1 MPKEPRQRNRDN
13 QPKGDTLTR
22 NLVLGMVG
30 LVVISGVIFTVLDR
44 QSAKKTDFD
53 VAIEKVDAAN
63 NGPILNASIDPA
75 DDFGIAFNK
84 GTLPKIEVWEDP
96 QCPFCKDF
104 ETEIGDYLDELVRG
118 NQAEVTYRLTSFIG
132 RQRDP
137 NESVLAANA
146 AFCAADEG
154 RFLDDHKAIY
164 TVQGAENSGTYLAP
178 NLLEIGK
185 RLNITSTAFQDCI
198 NNVKY
203 SNEVETVY
211 NSMPKYNVKGT
222 PTVFINGTVWQRSGA
237 EFKLDEFRAA
247 VEAAK

>member
-118 NQAEVTYRLTSFIG
+118 NQAEVTYRMTSFLG
-132 RQRDP
+132 
-137 NESVLAANA
+137 NESAQATNA

-154 RFLDDHKAIY
+154 RFLDYHKAIY
-164 TVQGAENSGTYLAP
+164 TVQGREGSGTYSVP
-178 NLLEIGK
+178 NLLEIGN
-185 RLNITSTAFQDCI
+185 RLNMTSESFKSCVSDG
-198 NNVKY
+198 KY
-203 SNEVETVY
+203 ADRAKAVY
-211 NSMPKYNVKGT
+211 DSMPKYNVKGT